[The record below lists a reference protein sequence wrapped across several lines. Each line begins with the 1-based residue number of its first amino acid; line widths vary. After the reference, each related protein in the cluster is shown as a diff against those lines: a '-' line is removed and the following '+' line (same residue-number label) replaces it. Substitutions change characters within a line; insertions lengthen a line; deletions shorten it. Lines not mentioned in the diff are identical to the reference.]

1 MATNKQFL
9 RLYTLGGVQRE
20 VISLPGQ
27 VVTLAGEGDYVIIVY
42 QETTSMSN
50 YICTYVYLYVYYY
63 TVL

>member
-20 VISLPGQ
+20 VISLPGH
-27 VVTLAGEGDYVIIVY
+27 VVTLAGEGDYVIVVY

-50 YICTYVYLYVYYY
+50 Y
-63 TVL
+63 TVHISIHVIL